1 MSIKKLVNSL
11 LQKSERGEKVGELT
25 VDEVLNIVK
34 NYFEQYERK
43 KGSHIKVQDRR
54 LKKYKELF
62 PHDMTFSPNGEFIIP
77 TKGGKKVKQW
87 YVKRLLEA
95 IEIIQFMEQEG
106 E

>member
-1 MSIKKLVNSL
+1 MSIKRLVKSL

-34 NYFEQYERK
+34 NYFERYERK
-43 KGSHIKVQDRR
+43 KGSHIKVQDQR
-54 LKKYKELF
+54 LKKFKEHFPDDELF
-62 PHDMTFSPNGEFIIP
+62 SLNGEFIIP

-95 IEIIQFMEQEG
+95 IEIIQLMEQES